1 MIPVFRNSC
10 RAIVSAVVMA
20 GLLLGAAASGQ
31 EAGRPAA
38 LKDKK
43 GYRKLA
49 PGVEVTIPAERHKED
64 TYSVHDMVDVL
75 QGIPN
80 LDWTPKLSPD
90 SQTLKQMATGTIF
103 RSRMIWSLEF
113 TFKPVRMLYVDVPQP
128 DGSAQRKLVWY
139 MVYHV
144 KNKGGHYVPQRQGDG
159 TYDVVEQD
167 ANVRFFPLFTLEA
180 PEFKKAYL
188 DQLIPVAVRAIQ
200 QKEDPNRQLLDSV
213 EIGLQPIPV
222 STDREDR
229 SVWGVATWAD
239 LDPRIDFFSVSVQ
252 GLTNAYKWVDPP
264 GAFQPDAPPG
274 KGRVL
279 LKRTLVLNFWR
290 PGDEY
295 TEADRIIH
303 YGIPGKV
310 DYSWVYR

>member
-1 MIPVFRNSC
+1 MIPVSRKTL
-10 RAIVSAVVMA
+10 RTIASAAVAVCLFVCASAHGQDA
-20 GLLLGAAASGQ
+20 GQ
-31 EAGRPAA
+31 AA
-38 LKDKK
+38 LKNKK
-43 GYRKLA
+43 SYRKLA
-49 PGVEVTIPAERHKED
+49 PGVEVTIPPERHKED
-64 TYSVHDMVDVL
+64 TFSVHDMVDVL

-80 LDWTPKLSPD
+80 LDWTPKHSPD

-113 TFKPVRMLYVDVPQP
+113 TFKPVRMIYVDVPQA
-128 DGSAQRKLVWY
+128 DGSMLKKLVWY

-144 KNKGGHYVPQRQGDG
+144 KNKGNHLVPQRQGDG
-159 TYDVVEQD
+159 TYDTIEQD

-188 DQLIPVAVRAIQ
+188 DKLIPVAVRAIQ

-213 EIGLQPIPV
+213 EIGQQPIPV

-229 SVWGVATWAD
+229 SVWGVATWDD

-264 GAFQPDAPPG
+264 GAFQADAPPG

-295 TEADRIIH
+295 SEADRVIH

-310 DYSWVYR
+310 DYTWIYR